1 MRSVSLLNYEKRKG
15 GGSRKGGYFL
25 TSLSRTPVSV
35 RSCEKHNTNAVVSN
49 HPNIEGEDARAGG

>member
-1 MRSVSLLNYEKRKG
+1 MRSVSLLNYETRKG
-15 GGSRKGGYFL
+15 GFFL

-49 HPNIEGEDARAGG
+49 HPNIEGENVREGGL